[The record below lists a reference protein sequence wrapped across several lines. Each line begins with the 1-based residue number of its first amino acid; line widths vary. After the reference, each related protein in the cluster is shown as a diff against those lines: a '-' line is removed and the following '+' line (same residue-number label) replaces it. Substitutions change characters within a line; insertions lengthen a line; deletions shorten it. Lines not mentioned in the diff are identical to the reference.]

1 MITFFVGLV
10 SGFLFCV
17 SLSVVLFHFL
27 FICCCC
33 FNF

>member
-17 SLSVVLFHFL
+17 FLSVVLFYFFVYL
-27 FICCCC
+27 LLLC
-33 FNF
+33 